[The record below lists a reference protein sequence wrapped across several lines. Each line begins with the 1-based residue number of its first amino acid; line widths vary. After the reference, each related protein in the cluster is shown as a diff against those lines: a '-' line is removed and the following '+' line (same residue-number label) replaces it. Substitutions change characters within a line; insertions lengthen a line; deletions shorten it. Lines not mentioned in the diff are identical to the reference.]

1 MVLEVKVRLKMCT
14 ASSQHKKSDV
24 EVRLDE
30 IVTLKS
36 KQFRYLDSIIE
47 AIFMINE
54 DIAY

>member
-1 MVLEVKVRLKMCT
+1 MCT